1 MGYWVI
7 QVLIFFFLLFLCQ
20 VRAALSSPHISVQ
33 MTAAMTRQFTT
44 CGRCGRKG
52 HEWVCII
59 SLSLNVL
66 LLPTMYGAIIERYWQ
81 HFLFFL
87 GWRKRLWNVKMSTGS
102 WSGQKEIGDTAAFG
116 DIFWIQSNKERS
128 STVKKSK
135 KTLDQSHNTTNDT
148 RATGIATM
156 VAVHVVSNAWWYQM
170 YRQ

>member
-1 MGYWVI
+1 MYW
-7 QVLIFFFLLFLCQ
+7 LSSLFFFYVRYVPRWVHRTFQYKWQQQWHVNLLRVVGVEEKDMNGYVL
-20 VRAALSSPHISVQ
+20 A
-33 MTAAMTRQFTT
+33 
-44 CGRCGRKG
+44 
-52 HEWVCII
+52 
-59 SLSLNVL
+59 LSLNAL
-66 LLPTMYGAIIERYWQ
+66 LLPTMCGAIIERYWQ

-148 RATGIATM
+148 RATGVATM